1 MNHMTNSSSKNM
13 KLISHNTLTGFG
25 GIGEGVSLQVAK
37 GGRRIMWLAHEGA
50 PKNFTGVDVT
60 DIKNTKV
67 ICQTELPHK
76 NMRSN
81 SLEVCDD
88 ILAVAY
94 QTIGPG
100 GRAIDPGYN
109 LEPAG
114 IELFDI
120 SNPEEPKTISF
131 FDCHGPGSSGVHQLW
146 FVDGEYIHFSG
157 GAPDHIAR
165 HDRDT
170 QFYRCIDVKDP
181 TKPTD
186 VGRWWYPGTKEG
198 DVEDPP
204 TRHPV
209 FDNGFRAHNTNV
221 YPERPDRVYMGYLD
235 GGTIILD
242 ISDKAHPKMV
252 SQWNPH
258 PPFPGF
264 THTALPLLDKD
275 LLIVSDECNKNGG
288 EDWPKLNWVV
298 DMREETNLVPIS
310 TFPMPDFEEFGRR
323 GGRFGAHNLH
333 ENRPGPSFKSS
344 KTIFAT
350 LFNAGVRAYDISD
363 PFIPVETAHF
373 IPEDPEKSRANC
385 AQINDVFVDDNQIVY
400 CVDRFSGGLYCLEME
415 IDI

>member
-1 MNHMTNSSSKNM
+1 MSNASSKNM

-25 GIGEGVSLQVAK
+25 GIGEGVSLQVTK
-37 GGRRIMWLAHEGA
+37 GGRRVMWLAHEGA

-60 DIKNTKV
+60 DIKNPKV

-76 NMRSN
+76 QMRSN
-81 SLEVCDD
+81 SLEVCGD

-94 QTIGPG
+94 QTIGPSG
-100 GRAIDPGYN
+100 KNVDPGYN
-109 LEPAG
+109 IEPAG

-120 SNPEEPKTISF
+120 STPEEPKTISL

-146 FVDGEYIHFSG
+146 FDDGEYIHFSG
-157 GAPDHIAR
+157 GATDHIAR
-165 HDRDT
+165 NDKDT

-181 TKPTD
+181 AKPAD

-204 TRHPV
+204 ARHPV

-221 YPERPDRVYMGYLD
+221 FPERPDRVYMGYLD
-235 GGTIILD
+235 GGTVILD
-242 ISDKAHPKMV
+242 ISDKAHPKMI
-252 SQWNPH
+252 SHWNPH

-264 THTALPLLDKD
+264 THTALPLFDKD
-275 LLIVSDECNKNGG
+275 ILIVSDECNRDGG
-288 EDWPKLNWVV
+288 EDWPKMNWVV
-298 DMREETNLVPIS
+298 DMREETNLVPIG
-310 TFPMPDFEEFGRR
+310 TLPMPDLEEFGRR

-333 ENRPGPSFKSS
+333 ENRTGPSFRSS
-344 KTIFAT
+344 KTVFAT
-350 LFNAGVRAYDISD
+350 LFNAGLRVYDLSD
-363 PFIPVETAHF
+363 PFAPQEIAHF
-373 IPEDPEKSRANC
+373 IPEDPANSRVNC
-385 AQINDVFVDDNQIVY
+385 AQINDVFVDENQIVY

>member
-1 MNHMTNSSSKNM
+1 MSNASSKNM

-25 GIGEGVSLQVAK
+25 GIGEGVSLQVTK
-37 GGRRIMWLAHEGA
+37 GGRRVMWLAHEGA

-60 DIKNTKV
+60 DIKNPKV

-76 NMRSN
+76 QMRSN
-81 SLEVCDD
+81 SLEVCGD

-94 QTIGPG
+94 QTIGPSG
-100 GRAIDPGYN
+100 KNVDPGYN
-109 LEPAG
+109 IEPAG

-120 SNPEEPKTISF
+120 STPEEPKTISF
-131 FDCHGPGSSGVHQLW
+131 FDCHGPGSAGVHQLW
-146 FVDGEYIHFSG
+146 FDDGEYIHFSG
-157 GAPDHIAR
+157 GATDHIAR
-165 HDRDT
+165 NGKDT

-204 TRHPV
+204 ARHPV

-221 YPERPDRVYMGYLD
+221 FPERPDRVYMGYLD

-242 ISDKAHPKMV
+242 ISDKAHPKMI
-252 SQWNPH
+252 SHWNPH

-264 THTALPLLDKD
+264 THTALPLFDKD
-275 LLIVSDECNKNGG
+275 ILIVSDECNRDGG
-288 EDWPKLNWVV
+288 EDWPKMNWVV
-298 DMREETNLVPIS
+298 DMREETNLVPIG
-310 TFPMPDFEEFGRR
+310 TLPMPDLEEFGRR

-333 ENRPGPSFKSS
+333 ENRTGPSFRSS
-344 KTIFAT
+344 KTVFAT
-350 LFNAGVRAYDISD
+350 LFNAGLRAYDLSN
-363 PFIPVETAHF
+363 PFAPQEIAHF
-373 IPEDPEKSRANC
+373 IPEDPANSRVNC
-385 AQINDVFVDDNQIVY
+385 AQINDVFVDENQIVY

>member
-1 MNHMTNSSSKNM
+1 MSNASSKNM

-25 GIGEGVSLQVAK
+25 GIGEGVSLQVTK
-37 GGRRIMWLAHEGA
+37 GGRRVMWLAHEGA

-60 DIKNTKV
+60 DVKKPKV

-76 NMRSN
+76 QMRSN
-81 SLEVCDD
+81 SLEVCGD

-94 QTIGPG
+94 QTIGPSG
-100 GRAIDPGYN
+100 KNVDPGYN
-109 LEPAG
+109 IEPAG

-146 FVDGEYIHFSG
+146 FDDGEYIHFSD
-157 GAPDHIAR
+157 GATDHIAR
-165 HDRDT
+165 NDKDT

-181 TKPTD
+181 TKPKD

-198 DVEDPP
+198 DAEDPP
-204 TRHPV
+204 ERHPV

-221 YPERPDRVYMGYLD
+221 FPERPDRVYMGYLD
-235 GGTIILD
+235 GGTVILD
-242 ISDKAHPKMV
+242 ISDKAHPKMI
-252 SQWNPH
+252 SNWNPH

-264 THTALPLLDKD
+264 THTALPLFDKD
-275 LLIVSDECNKNGG
+275 ILIVSDECNRDGG
-288 EDWPKLNWVV
+288 EDWPKMNWVV
-298 DMREETNLVPIS
+298 DMRMETNLVPIG
-310 TFPMPDFEEFGRR
+310 TLPMPDLEEFGRR

-333 ENRPGPSFKSS
+333 ENRTGPSFRSS
-344 KTIFAT
+344 KTVFAT
-350 LFNAGVRAYDISD
+350 LFNAGLRAYDLSNPFAPQEIAY
-363 PFIPVETAHF
+363 FIPD
-373 IPEDPEKSRANC
+373 DPANSRVNC
-385 AQINDVFVDDNQIVY
+385 AQINDVFVDENQIVY